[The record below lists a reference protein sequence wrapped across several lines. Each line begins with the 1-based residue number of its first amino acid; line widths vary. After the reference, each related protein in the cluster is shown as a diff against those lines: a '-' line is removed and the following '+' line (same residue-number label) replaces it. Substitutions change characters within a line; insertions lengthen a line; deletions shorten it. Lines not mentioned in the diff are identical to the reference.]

1 MFPSQKGSE
10 DLLFCWFC
18 TDIHVK
24 VRDSHCLPL
33 SFLSPTYVELSVY
46 WSEDR
51 ANKQFCSATLWLL
64 RTWTQVIRPPCG
76 FHPWSL
82 CSGDKPHSPTS
93 LVWLIYY
100 FGVHW
105 YSHLQAS
112 SFGIPLSPHLQ
123 SGFQGK
129 SFTNW
134 ALPTTRALHY
144 FLGGDFYLIFFI
156 SISNV
161 IPFPSLP
168 SMNPYFIAP
177 PPEGFPPPIYS
188 PLPTSLS

>member
-51 ANKQFCSATLWLL
+51 ANWQFCSATLWLL
-64 RTWTQVIRPPCG
+64 RTELRSSGLPVGSTPGPSVLETNLTHPRPWCGWFTILERTDIHTCRQVA
-76 FHPWSL
+76 L
-82 CSGDKPHSPTS
+82 
-93 LVWLIYY
+93 
-100 FGVHW
+100 
-105 YSHLQAS
+105 
-112 SFGIPLSPHLQ
+112 GIPLSPHLQ

-134 ALPTTRALHY
+134 ALPTTTALHY